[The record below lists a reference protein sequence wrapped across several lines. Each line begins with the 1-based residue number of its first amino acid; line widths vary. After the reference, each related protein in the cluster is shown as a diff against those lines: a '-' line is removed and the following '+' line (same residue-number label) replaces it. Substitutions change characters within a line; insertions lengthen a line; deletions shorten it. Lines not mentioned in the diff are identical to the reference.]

1 MTARKKESILAK
13 LVAEPIYRQIRYS
26 IIAEKGIKIQSL
38 QVIPYNIYYMEDKM
52 YFRGLLLQASAA
64 LNAKDYTR
72 LNELACIVNGIADPK
87 LTLGFGYL
95 VSLDKK

>member
-1 MTARKKESILAK
+1 MENNKSYFSSIL
-13 LVAEPIYRQIRYS
+13 
-26 IIAEKGIKIQSL
+26 
-38 QVIPYNIYYMEDKM
+38 
-52 YFRGLLLQASAA
+52 RGAREA

-87 LTLGFGYL
+87 LILGFGYL

>member
-1 MTARKKESILAK
+1 
-13 LVAEPIYRQIRYS
+13 
-26 IIAEKGIKIQSL
+26 
-38 QVIPYNIYYMEDKM
+38 MEDKM
-52 YFRGLLLQASAA
+52 YFRSLLLQAAEA

-87 LTLGFGYL
+87 LILGFGYL

>member
-1 MTARKKESILAK
+1 MCINCFDIIVEKVVIL
-13 LVAEPIYRQIRYS
+13 
-26 IIAEKGIKIQSL
+26 SL
-38 QVIPYNIYYMEDKM
+38 QVKTSYIYNMEDKM
-52 YFRGLLLQASAA
+52 YFRSLLLQAAEA

-87 LTLGFGYL
+87 LILGFGYL

>member
-1 MTARKKESILAK
+1 MVKEI
-13 LVAEPIYRQIRYS
+13 YS
-26 IIAEKGIKIQSL
+26 IGDM
-38 QVIPYNIYYMEDKM
+38 NDKM
-52 YFRGLLLQASAA
+52 YFRDLLLQASAA

-87 LTLGFGYL
+87 LILGFGYL